1 MEILT
6 IKNGIKY
13 FTGTLAI
20 SGMLLLGGCDNTNRN
35 EQGTNDDYP
44 TRTESEDREIG
55 QPSRDNLSREN
66 VNTRV
71 YDDNGEGREVE
82 ANEDERD
89 ANEVINERQ
98 RTQQRGNLERANED
112 TLDGQYQPLD
122 DRDQQAD
129 TTATDQ

>member
-1 MEILT
+1 MLT

-35 EQGTNDDYP
+35 EQGTDDDYP
-44 TRTESEDREIG
+44 TRTEGEDREIG